1 MSQTRKERQREKRRN
16 EGYRPLEI
24 WLPQDM
30 IAKLDAMKTGE
41 MSSRDAVIMALVEDT
56 LDLKRPVRTRDQ
68 LALL

>member
-41 MSSRDAVIMALVEDT
+41 RASRDAVIMALVEDT
-56 LDLKRPVRTRDQ
+56 LDLKRPARTRDQ